1 MKSLLILCLLLSAQT
16 LYSQSLSLFDIDA
29 SNFPVMRAKFYAL
42 DSNGNQIRPE
52 SKDLILKENGVERKE
67 KSISCPALKTPQA
80 LSSVLVIDVSGSM
93 QGLNITLA
101 KAAAIAWVNGLPL
114 GKSECAIA
122 SFDHSNYLNQD
133 FTTNRAKLLGAINP
147 LQPQGGTDYDM
158 ALLNPMAGG
167 LLVSKNGKHQ
177 KVIVFLTDGQGSN
190 PQINAIVG
198 EANQQNCIIYCVTL
212 GMSAPQ
218 SLKAIAAGTGGQ
230 VFENVTSVQ
239 EAEDVYRKILQAVQG
254 SEPCEIIWQS
264 RISCQ
269 AGNTNVELQWQ
280 AQKATDSY
288 QSPQSTIAKLEFN
301 PKSIKFADPQVGVRT
316 EQKITV
322 TARNAD
328 FNITN
333 ITSNNGGF
341 DITPKNFILP
351 NGQSIELT
359 VSYTPADSGFNY
371 CRFEIENTLCQ
382 TRLYASG
389 GWKGKKPLIQTLKLI
404 HPNGGE
410 VFVAGSD
417 TVITWEGISPDE
429 PVKLEYST
437 NNGTKWLTLSES
449 AIGLSYNWRVP
460 RIASTQCLARVTA
473 AAKSGSENG
482 MVPIPAGTFQM
493 GNIGTNGGSDETPL
507 RSVTISRDFL
517 MSAYEITQKQYEE
530 VMGTNPSNFKG
541 DSLPVETVSWYEAVE
556 YCNKLSEIEGLDKC
570 YSGIV
575 CDWDAT
581 GYRLPTEAEWE
592 YAAKAGTTTDF
603 YNGDLTNQD
612 CTPIDANL
620 DSIGWYCGNAYSKTQ
635 EVGKKA
641 PNDFGLYDMSGNVW
655 EWCWDWYANYTST
668 PETDP
673 KGPTKGPT
681 TGSDRVIRGGSGKD
695 YAFNCRSANRDYYYV
710 NNRSLNLGF
719 RVVTVARSQTQSDIS
734 DAVWSIVLPLP
745 ASQNVDMRQCL
756 VGSSKDSVVTDFVRN
771 IGSWKFRVDSI
782 YFRGAD
788 ANAFRLVSGVPS
800 YSVAA
805 NNHHFAEFRFIP
817 QKIGVHNADIV
828 IITQTDTLVQ
838 TITGIGIAPQLQI
851 MTTIIDFGK
860 VEIGDEKIISDTVV
874 LKNIS
879 TTSIDIIDTKQLSP
893 DIEQFSVLSGDGGF
907 TLSPQEERKVTLRFK
922 PKYGGRT
929 SGRIGFE
936 YNGTGSP
943 AIAQLF
949 GTGIGGIITVP
960 DDSGYAGER
969 KILRIMMNNVKP
981 AGIASIAPKYE
992 ATLRFQ
998 NTIMA
1003 SMMGVNT
1010 IKNDSNYVTI
1020 QGTIGTN
1027 AELAQIPIIVGLGNV
1042 TETNIDIVQFRLL
1055 DENGKYVDYDFET
1068 QSGKFTLLGICEE
1081 GGTRLI
1087 NPGKATS
1094 LMRIHPNPSKGI
1106 MSVDLE
1112 LIEQGLTK
1120 VRIMDI
1126 QGNVM
1131 VERELIDAIG
1141 STTVLFDMEKYGAG
1155 VYYIEVRTPTIV
1167 RKEKIMIEK

>member
-1 MKSLLILCLLLSAQT
+1 MKSLLVLCLLLSAQT
-16 LYSQSLSLFDIDA
+16 LYSQSIDLFDIDA
-29 SNFPVMRAKFYAL
+29 TNFPTMKAKFFAF
-42 DSNGNQIRPE
+42 DATGNQARPSSSE
-52 SKDLILKENGVERKE
+52 LSLREGDIQRTITSV
-67 KSISCPALKTPQA
+67 SCPPSAPPKA

-93 QGLNITLA
+93 SRGATGIPNIDLA

-239 EAEDVYRKILQAVQG
+239 EAEDVYRTILQAAQG
-254 SEPCEIIWQS
+254 GSPCTIEWQS
-264 RISCQ
+264 GISCQ

-280 AQKATDSY
+280 SQSANTSY

-301 PKSIKFADPQVGVRT
+301 PKSIKFTDPQVGVKT
-316 EQKITV
+316 EQKVIV

-328 FNITN
+328 FSITN

-341 DITPKNFILP
+341 DITPKNFTLP
-351 NGQSIELT
+351 NGQSRELT

-417 TVITWEGISPDE
+417 TVITWEGVGPDE

-493 GNIGTNGGSDETPL
+493 GNTGRFNGISDETPL

-541 DSLPVETVSWYEAVE
+541 ENLPVENVNWYDAVE
-556 YCNKLSEIEGLDKC
+556 YCNKLSEMEGLDKC
-570 YSGIV
+570 YSGSGTSIV
-575 CDWDAT
+575 CDWNAN

-592 YAAKAGTTTDF
+592 YAAKAGTTTDL
-603 YNGDLTNQD
+603 YSGDIANTG
-612 CTPIDANL
+612 CTQIDANL
-620 DSIGWYCGNAYSKTQ
+620 DTIGWFCGNANFKTQ
-635 EVGKKA
+635 KVGKKV
-641 PNDFGLYDMSGNVW
+641 PNDFGLYDMSGNVY

-668 PETDP
+668 MVTDP
-673 KGPTKGPT
+673 KGPS
-681 TGSDRVIRGGSGKD
+681 TGLSRVHRGGSWD
-695 YAFNCRSANRDYYYV
+695 DIANYCRSANRSFSNPTNRSYYV
-710 NNRSLNLGF
+710 GF
-719 RVVTVARSQTQSDIS
+719 RVVR
-734 DAVWSIVLPLP
+734 PL
-745 ASQNVDMRQCL
+745 
-756 VGSSKDSVVTDFVRN
+756 
-771 IGSWKFRVDSI
+771 
-782 YFRGAD
+782 
-788 ANAFRLVSGVPS
+788 
-800 YSVAA
+800 
-805 NNHHFAEFRFIP
+805 
-817 QKIGVHNADIV
+817 
-828 IITQTDTLVQ
+828 
-838 TITGIGIAPQLQI
+838 
-851 MTTIIDFGK
+851 
-860 VEIGDEKIISDTVV
+860 
-874 LKNIS
+874 
-879 TTSIDIIDTKQLSP
+879 
-893 DIEQFSVLSGDGGF
+893 
-907 TLSPQEERKVTLRFK
+907 
-922 PKYGGRT
+922 
-929 SGRIGFE
+929 
-936 YNGTGSP
+936 
-943 AIAQLF
+943 
-949 GTGIGGIITVP
+949 
-960 DDSGYAGER
+960 
-969 KILRIMMNNVKP
+969 
-981 AGIASIAPKYE
+981 
-992 ATLRFQ
+992 
-998 NTIMA
+998 
-1003 SMMGVNT
+1003 
-1010 IKNDSNYVTI
+1010 
-1020 QGTIGTN
+1020 
-1027 AELAQIPIIVGLGNV
+1027 
-1042 TETNIDIVQFRLL
+1042 
-1055 DENGKYVDYDFET
+1055 
-1068 QSGKFTLLGICEE
+1068 
-1081 GGTRLI
+1081 
-1087 NPGKATS
+1087 
-1094 LMRIHPNPSKGI
+1094 
-1106 MSVDLE
+1106 
-1112 LIEQGLTK
+1112 
-1120 VRIMDI
+1120 
-1126 QGNVM
+1126 
-1131 VERELIDAIG
+1131 
-1141 STTVLFDMEKYGAG
+1141 
-1155 VYYIEVRTPTIV
+1155 
-1167 RKEKIMIEK
+1167 